1 MMLVLLAWPIDSSY
15 SESTALIKV
24 DGSSTVF
31 PITEA
36 IAEEF
41 QKETR
46 GSVRVTVGISGTG
59 GGFKKF
65 CRGETDVQDA
75 SRPISQSE
83 MDACRATG
91 IQYYE
96 LPIAFDALTIAV
108 SPQATWVDAI
118 TIAELKKIWD
128 PSSQGRVVTWN
139 QVRSS
144 WPSIPLKL
152 FGAGS
157 DSGTFDY
164 FTEAVVGKAKA
175 SRGDYTASEDDNTL
189 VQGIAND
196 KHALGY
202 IPYAYYEPNKEALES
217 GGGRWWP
224 WTGTA
229 VSRNCRERRV
239 SELLSRPMFIYVNAK
254 SAAKAGGEAVRRILY
269 RTGADPCPSSQ
280 VCALAKGR
288 HMKLAGAHFANG
300 KLGTAFQGA
309 STIGLKTR
317 DLLRRE
323 AKLIEGQDMNAE
335 AVLKKAEAWLTASS
349 RLLMQA
355 KEKGHR
361 GGSLLLAALTSVA
374 ITDWHCRGTGL
385 RVELGFFPTSCRY
398 GEFISRIG
406 SDISPLPGP
415 TLRHTPFVAGTP

>member
-1 MMLVLLAWPIDSSY
+1 MHHRAVILVGLLTVFVLTGLAQQSG
-15 SESTALIKV
+15 SEPNTVVKV

-36 IAEEF
+36 VAEEF
-41 QKETR
+41 QKDTR
-46 GSVRVTVGISGTG
+46 GGMRVTVGISGTG

-83 MDACRATG
+83 MDACRVTG

-118 TIAELKKIWD
+118 TIAELKQIWD
-128 PSSQGRVVTWN
+128 PASQGRVMTWN
-139 QVRSS
+139 QVRNT

-196 KHALGY
+196 KQALGY
-202 IPYAYYEPNKEALES
+202 LPYAYYEPNKKRLKAVAVD
-217 GGGRWWP
+217 GGHGP
-224 WTGTA
+224 
-229 VSRNCRERRV
+229 VLPSRETVENGAYQP
-239 SELLSRPMFIYVNAK
+239 LSRPIFIYVSAK
-254 SAAKAGGEAVRRILY
+254 SASKPEVKRFVEFYLAQAPTLVPQVKYVPLPREAY
-269 RTGADPCPSSQ
+269 E
-280 VCALAKGR
+280 LAV
-288 HMKLAGAHFANG
+288 AHFKNG

-309 STIGLKTR
+309 STIGLKIE

-323 AKLIEGQDMNAE
+323 AKL
-335 AVLKKAEAWLTASS
+335 
-349 RLLMQA
+349 
-355 KEKGHR
+355 
-361 GGSLLLAALTSVA
+361 
-374 ITDWHCRGTGL
+374 
-385 RVELGFFPTSCRY
+385 
-398 GEFISRIG
+398 
-406 SDISPLPGP
+406 
-415 TLRHTPFVAGTP
+415 